1 MTDNGNPTRI
11 EVIDGQPRL
20 VPGDDDLGSR
30 ILAMSEEELART
42 LSEMLVA
49 LRRGQFRLIKGGAQ

>member
-1 MTDNGNPTRI
+1 MTDRDNPTRI

-30 ILAMSEEELART
+30 IREMSEEEIGRT

-49 LRRGQFRLIKGGAQ
+49 LRRGQFRLIKGGDR